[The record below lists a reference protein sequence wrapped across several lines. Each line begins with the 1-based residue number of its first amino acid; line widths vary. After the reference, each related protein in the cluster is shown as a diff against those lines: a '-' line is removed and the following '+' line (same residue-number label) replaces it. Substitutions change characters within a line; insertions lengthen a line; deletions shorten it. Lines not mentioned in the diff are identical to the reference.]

1 MEPTSDKSRESQTA
15 TTQRRGVFRKI
26 ATLSTS
32 IAFVLCFCFLNLHVE
47 FKQLRGRLDDMTW
60 KLGEAQTER
69 DRYQA
74 DYNFAVNENDKID
87 SELYLKRRLFQDRER
102 KRRSEANQ

>member
-1 MEPTSDKSRESQTA
+1 
-15 TTQRRGVFRKI
+15 
-26 ATLSTS
+26 
-32 IAFVLCFCFLNLHVE
+32 
-47 FKQLRGRLDDMTW
+47 MTW